1 MKSRLTWFV
10 VVAMIAGPLFG
21 LLLHQTL
28 GAAAADSAVAGLS
41 LVTTSFLR
49 LIKMII
55 APLVFS
61 TLVVGVA
68 RMEGAASIA
77 RIGAKALGWFVVAT
91 MISMTIGVVTV
102 QLFKPGFGLSASGA
116 APGSSAAGPL
126 QLKDMLEHIIPS
138 SIVQAMAGNEV
149 LQIVVFSVLFGAAAS
164 SLGTKVKRL
173 IDAIDEIAAVILR
186 MTRYVMALAP
196 LAIFAAL
203 AATVLSQGAGVLLV
217 YAKFIGSFYIALLLL
232 WAFFAG
238 ILYSSI
244 GRRTRELLEAIRSPL
259 LLAFATASSEAAYP
273 QTLERLEAFGVS
285 TRIASF
291 VLPLGYSFNLC
302 GSAMY
307 CTFGVL
313 FIAQIYRIDLSV
325 HQQIMMLLILMV
337 TSKGIA
343 GVPRAALMVIA
354 ASLSYFGLPEQG
366 LVFVIAVDHLL
377 DMGRTATNVLGN
389 AVASTLVAKWEGELS
404 QGTALEAPPLQRS
417 HVEQ

>member
-10 VVAMIAGPLFG
+10 VIAMIAGPLCG
-21 LLLHQTL
+21 LLLQQTL
-28 GAAAADSAVAGLS
+28 GTGPAADSAAAGLS

-77 RIGAKALGWFVVAT
+77 RIGARALGWFVAAT
-91 MISMTIGVVTV
+91 MISMTIGVAAV
-102 QLFKPGFGLSASGA
+102 QLFKPGYGLSATAA
-116 APGSSAAGPL
+116 APGSSPAGPL
-126 QLKDMLEHIIPS
+126 QIKDMLEHIIPG
-138 SIVQAMAGNEV
+138 SIVQAMANNEV

-164 SLGTKVKRL
+164 SVGQKAKRL
-173 IDAIDEIAAVILR
+173 IDAIDEIAAVMLR

-203 AATVLSQGAGVLLV
+203 AATVLSQGAAVLLV
-217 YAKFIGSFYIALLLL
+217 YAKFIGSFYVALVLL
-232 WAFFAG
+232 WAFFVAV
-238 ILYSSI
+238 LYMSI
-244 GRRTRELLEAIRSPL
+244 GRRTFQLLEKIRSPL

-273 QTLERLEAFGVS
+273 QTLEQLEAFGVS

-307 CTFGVL
+307 CAFGVL
-313 FIAQIYRIDLSV
+313 FIAQIYRIDFSV

-343 GVPRAALMVIA
+343 GVPRAALMVVA
-354 ASLSYFGLPEQG
+354 ASLGYFGLPEQG
-366 LVFVIAVDHLL
+366 LVFVIAVDHVL
-377 DMGRTATNVLGN
+377 DMGRTATNVIGN
-389 AVASTLVAKWEGELS
+389 AVASTLVAKWEGALTEN
-404 QGTALEAPPLQRS
+404 TA
-417 HVEQ
+417 